1 MFTRANSATH
11 PGILMNFDL
20 TEEQRQ
26 IRETLTDFAER
37 EIKPHSTEW
46 DKKEFFPREV
56 IRHLG
61 ELGFL
66 GVAFP
71 EKWGGGGAD
80 TLSQVLVVEGL
91 SRFDASIGLTAAA
104 HMSLSTGHIAN
115 FASDE
120 NRDRYVPEMLSAEKI
135 GAWCLTEPNSGSD
148 AAAMLTRADRVG
160 DNYVINGSKMF
171 ITNGSIGDVYVV
183 TAKTEPDKGR
193 GGISAFIVDR
203 GTAGLSNG
211 KHIEKLGLRA
221 SDTAEVIF
229 ENVTVPA
236 RNLIGELG
244 AGYRQTLKVLEAG
257 RIGIAGFAA
266 GIPRWGFEETR
277 AYSLERGQFG
287 KKIAEFQAIQWMFA
301 DMATRIDASWVLI
314 CRAAALKDAGK
325 PFAREAAMAKL
336 FASETA
342 MWSTIKAV
350 QIHGGYGY
358 VTDFPVERYMRDA
371 KLSEIGEGTS
381 EVQRMIIAKS
391 LLRDGYLPA

>member
-1 MFTRANSATH
+1 
-11 PGILMNFDL
+11 MNFEL
-20 TEEQRQ
+20 TEEQHR
-26 IRETLTDFAER
+26 IRDTLAAFAER
-37 EIKPHSTEW
+37 EIKPFATKW
-46 DKKEFFPREV
+46 DKEETFPRHV
-56 IRHLG
+56 IEKLG

-91 SRFDASIGLTAAA
+91 SRYDASVGLTCAA
-104 HMSLSTGHIAN
+104 HMSLSTGHIAA
-115 FASDE
+115 FAADE
-120 NRDRYVPEMLSAEKI
+120 LRDRYVPEMLAAKRL
-135 GAWCLTEPNSGSD
+135 GAWCLTEPSSGSD
-148 AAAMLTRADRVG
+148 AAAMKTKAVRVG
-160 DNYVINGSKMF
+160 DNYRIDGSKMF
-171 ITNGSIGDVYVV
+171 ITNGSVGDVYVV
-183 TAKTEPDKGR
+183 MAVTDPAAGR
-193 GGISAFIVDR
+193 DGISAFIVDR
-203 GTAGLSNG
+203 GTPGLSNG
-211 KHIEKLGLRA
+211 RKIEKLGLHA
-221 SDTAEVIF
+221 SDTAEVVF
-229 ENVTVPA
+229 ENVVVPA
-236 RNLIGELG
+236 RNVIGEIG

-266 GIPRWGFEETR
+266 GIARGAFEEAR
-277 AYSLERGQFG
+277 AYALERSQF
-287 KKIAEFQAIQWMFA
+287 KKPIAEFQAIQWMFA
-301 DMATRIDASWVLI
+301 DMATRIEASWVLI
-314 CRAAALKDAGK
+314 CRAAALRDAGH

-342 MWSTIKAV
+342 MWATTKAV

>member
-1 MFTRANSATH
+1 
-11 PGILMNFDL
+11 MNFEL
-20 TEEQRQ
+20 TEEQQR
-26 IRETLTDFAER
+26 IRDTLAAFAER
-37 EIKPHSTEW
+37 EIKPFATKW
-46 DKKEFFPREV
+46 DKEETFPRHV
-56 IRHLG
+56 IEKLG

-91 SRFDASIGLTAAA
+91 SRYDASVGLTCAA
-104 HMSLSTGHIAN
+104 HMSLSTGHIAA
-115 FASDE
+115 FAADE
-120 NRDRYVPEMLSAEKI
+120 LRDRYVPEMLAAKKL
-135 GAWCLTEPNSGSD
+135 GAWCLTEPGSGSD
-148 AAAMLTRADRVG
+148 AAAMKTKAVRVG
-160 DNYVINGSKMF
+160 DNYRIDGSKMF
-171 ITNGSIGDVYVV
+171 ITNGSVGDVYVV
-183 TAKTEPDKGR
+183 MAVTDPAAGR
-193 GGISAFIVDR
+193 DGISAFIVDR
-203 GTAGLSNG
+203 GTPGLSNG
-211 KHIEKLGLRA
+211 GKIEKLGLHA
-221 SDTAEVIF
+221 SDTAEVVF
-229 ENVTVPA
+229 ENVVVPA
-236 RNLIGELG
+236 RNVIGEIG

-266 GIPRWGFEETR
+266 GIARGAFEEAR
-277 AYSLERGQFG
+277 AYALERSQF
-287 KKIAEFQAIQWMFA
+287 KKPIAEFQAIQWMFA
-301 DMATRIDASWVLI
+301 DMATRIEASWVLI
-314 CRAAALKDAGK
+314 CRAAVLRDAGH

-342 MWSTIKAV
+342 MWATTKAV